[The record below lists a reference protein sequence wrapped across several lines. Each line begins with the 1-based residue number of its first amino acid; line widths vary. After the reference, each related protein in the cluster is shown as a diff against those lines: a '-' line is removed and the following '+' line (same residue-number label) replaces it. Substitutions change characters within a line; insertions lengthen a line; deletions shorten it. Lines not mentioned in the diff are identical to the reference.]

1 MRPIYLRPL
10 TEAEHTDLDRLYR
23 TARSPR
29 LRIRVQAILLAAER
43 GWHAGQI
50 APIVRMNPASVLRW
64 IKRFN
69 AEGTR
74 GLEDAP
80 RPGKPKKASRAYR
93 ERLEEIVRQRP
104 RSLGLEFSL
113 WTLRRLADFMAEETG
128 ERVSY
133 ESVRRYLKAA
143 GIVFRRPQHTITS
156 PDPEYLLKK
165 RRSRRSETPC
175 RSKASS
181 TTPTRRT

>member
-23 TARSPR
+23 TAPSPR

-50 APIVRMNPASVLRW
+50 APIVRMNPVSVLRW
-64 IKRFN
+64 IKRFA
-69 AEGTR
+69 AEGIR

-80 RPGKPKKASRAYR
+80 RPAKPKKASRAYR

-113 WTLRRLADFMAEETG
+113 WTLRPLAEFRAEETG

-143 GIVFRRPQHTITS
+143 GIAFRRSQHTITS

-165 RRSRRSETPC
+165 RRSRRSETPS
-175 RSKASS
+175 RPEASS
-181 TTPTRRT
+181 TMPTRRT